1 MSLGFSDLPV
11 VNKEDDIFEV
21 SNYVNA
27 LSAFIKECTTPMTIA
42 IQGTWG
48 AGKTSLMNLIR
59 EELGNSVDSI
69 WFNTWQYSQF
79 NMEDEL
85 TLTLLSSL
93 SEALEPEQSQRANIG
108 KSILSLAS
116 RTALKIGVSTASHFL
131 GEEVGEALQ
140 DAGSEAKSII
150 TKNKEQDLS
159 PVQAVKV
166 LKKQFQEAVLNK
178 IGKSSK
184 DRLVFF
190 IDDLDRLNPG
200 KAVEVL
206 EILKLFLD
214 CDKCVFV
221 LAIDYSVVSQGVRV
235 KYGDSID
242 DSKGR
247 SFFDKIIQVP
257 FKMPTAQYNLKNYVG
272 KFLESIDI
280 KNPSEQMLSNYSQLI
295 EYSIGSNPRAMKRIF
310 NAYLLL
316 SKVTK
321 IKGEQSDWDKEML
334 FAVLCLQLSFEELYL
349 YLAKNLD
356 ECNSQ
361 EFMERLYNIDS
372 YRDVED
378 GDEDNESSILT
389 DDNLKLIGKKYDDQK
404 LHNLLKFMKVFVEV
418 IDQNGDGDLSEEE
431 LNAFYSVI
439 NISSITAAV
448 DNVEVSAKATYTE
461 EEHVQR
467 ALPQI
472 QQIYQDLKQK
482 VMTLGNISFDPKKE
496 YMVMNNKGNRFASVV
511 FRKKKVALFLIMPFG
526 ALNDPKDLF
535 SKIGT
540 VQDKVGW
547 NYLLEMRDESDL
559 DYVFE
564 MLKQSYNLANKDNR
578 N

>member
-1 MSLGFSDLPV
+1 M
-11 VNKEDDIFEV
+11 
-21 SNYVNA
+21 
-27 LSAFIKECTTPMTIA
+27 
-42 IQGTWG
+42 
-48 AGKTSLMNLIR
+48 
-59 EELGNSVDSI
+59 
-69 WFNTWQYSQF
+69 
-79 NMEDEL
+79 
-85 TLTLLSSL
+85 
-93 SEALEPEQSQRANIG
+93 
-108 KSILSLAS
+108 SILSLAS
-116 RTALKIGVSTASHFL
+116 RTALKIGVSTASPFL

-372 YRDVED
+372 YRDAED

-404 LHNLLKFMKVFVEV
+404 LRNLLKFMKVFVEV

-547 NYLLEMRDESDL
+547 NYLLEMRDESEL

-564 MLKQSYNLANKDNR
+564 MLKQSYYLANKDNR